1 MIQPL
6 ISEVPSGSAVSSFSS
21 VLCLLQKVPRYT
33 RLPTRVLLLL
43 RGSCNAI
50 PASLDVMEMG
60 FQLWPQPVSLAVEL
74 GSLAALS
81 LPSPAQLS
89 GRACGSGGG
98 HGAHGPA
105 AQGAADPLKEAL
117 SETEMKNSC
126 NQKCM
131 LSRICAVT
139 PGDKWISHITPKSK
153 QGHSQEQLWD

>member
-1 MIQPL
+1 ML
-6 ISEVPSGSAVSSFSS
+6 T
-21 VLCLLQKVPRYT
+21 CT
-33 RLPTRVLLLL
+33 RLLARVLLLL
-43 RGSCNAI
+43 RGSWNAI

-81 LPSPAQLS
+81 VPSHLS
-89 GRACGSGGG
+89 SLAE
-98 HGAHGPA
+98 PA
-105 AQGAADPLKEAL
+105 APAAGTVPIARQSRVPDDPLKEAL
-117 SETEMKNSC
+117 SEREMKNSC

-139 PGDKWISHITPKSK
+139 PRDKWISHITPKSK

>member
-1 MIQPL
+1 M
-6 ISEVPSGSAVSSFSS
+6 
-21 VLCLLQKVPRYT
+21 
-33 RLPTRVLLLL
+33 LLLL
-43 RGSCNAI
+43 RGSWNAI

-81 LPSPAQLS
+81 VPSHLS
-89 GRACGSGGG
+89 SLAE
-98 HGAHGPA
+98 PA
-105 AQGAADPLKEAL
+105 APAVGTVPIAQQSRVPDDPLKEAL

-139 PGDKWISHITPKSK
+139 PRDKWISHITPKSK

>member
-1 MIQPL
+1 ML
-6 ISEVPSGSAVSSFSS
+6 T
-21 VLCLLQKVPRYT
+21 RT
-33 RLPTRVLLLL
+33 RLPARVLLLL
-43 RGSCNAI
+43 RGSWNAI

-81 LPSPAQLS
+81 VPSHLS
-89 GRACGSGGG
+89 SLAE
-98 HGAHGPA
+98 PA
-105 AQGAADPLKEAL
+105 APAAGTMPIARQSRVPDDPLKEAL
-117 SETEMKNSC
+117 SGTEMKNSC

-139 PGDKWISHITPKSK
+139 PRDKWISHITPKSK